1 MARAGEHRGGL
12 TRILIVAEQAF
23 ARLGLRTLLAERDDF
38 TVVGEAS
45 SLEEASPRLSDLAPD
60 VILAGDVP
68 DGLTQGSD
76 STASE
81 PIPLVLLGG
90 DPTPVELARL
100 LQGPVRGILSADA
113 TADEIAAAL
122 SAVTQGML
130 VIEPRLGLALAAT
143 LPAGEVQTL
152 SPTEEQLTERE
163 REVLQLVAL
172 GLPNKTIATRLSI
185 SEHTVKFH
193 VGSILAKLEAGSRT
207 EAVTRAARQGLLT
220 L

>member
-1 MARAGEHRGGL
+1 MARGGEHRGGL

-45 SLEEASPRLSDLAPD
+45 SLEEASPRLSELAPD

-68 DGLTQGSD
+68 DELVPGSGGVGSD
-76 STASE
+76 A
-81 PIPLVLLGG
+81 IPLVLLGG

-100 LQGPVRGILSADA
+100 LQGRVRGILSADA

-122 SAVTQGML
+122 AAVSQGML
-130 VIEPRLGLALAAT
+130 VIEPRLGLALAAI

-152 SPTEEQLTERE
+152 SPIEEQLTERE
-163 REVLQLVAL
+163 HQVLQLVAL
-172 GLPNKTIATRLSI
+172 GLPNKTIATRLNI

-207 EAVTRAARQGLLT
+207 EAVTRAARRGLLT